1 LIRRTDERHSAAGRA
16 PGSTRKGAIVSALC
30 LTLREPPARRV
41 DLSPLTPDRLAGK
54 TPAQVAALPLRSG
67 NRTVRVDDLFSV
79 SGTSITEIE
88 IRNACDRLDRI
99 GEGMTHGRIL
109 VQGAAGAYLGARMA
123 GGMIEVRGDAGAY
136 AATGMSGG
144 LIRVAGAA
152 GDFLGAAIPGDQRG
166 MRGGTV
172 LVGGDAGDRA
182 GDRMR
187 RGLVLIEGRAGDYC
201 ASRMLAGT
209 IAVWGPVGRF
219 PGMAMKRG
227 TLLLRDA
234 PALLPTFSDSGR
246 QPLGFLSLLVRSW
259 RALPGRFA
267 TIADSEAQVQRYM
280 GDLANDGRGEIL
292 VWPWGN

>member
-1 LIRRTDERHSAAGRA
+1 MRLPRLLHLLAKEFRELMASRAFWLLLLMIGPLVGHSFITA
-16 PGSTRKGAIVSALC
+16 
-30 LTLREPPARRV
+30 V
-41 DLSPLTPDRLAGK
+41 DT
-54 TPAQVAALPLRSG
+54 
-67 NRTVRVDDLFSV
+67 
-79 SGTSITEIE
+79 
-88 IRNACDRLDRI
+88 
-99 GEGMTHGRIL
+99 
-109 VQGAAGAYLGARMA
+109 
-123 GGMIEVRGDAGAY
+123 Y
-136 AATGMSGG
+136 AEATGISGG
-144 LIRVAGAA
+144 LIRVSGAV

-172 LVGGDAGDRA
+172 LVGGDAGDRV

-227 TLLLRDA
+227 TLLLRQA
-234 PALLPTFSDSGR
+234 PALLPTFTDSGR
-246 QPLGFLSLLVRSW
+246 QSLGFLSLLVRSW
-259 RALPGRFA
+259 RTLPGRFA
-267 TIADSEAQVQRYM
+267 TIADSQAQVQRYM

>member
-1 LIRRTDERHSAAGRA
+1 M
-16 PGSTRKGAIVSALC
+16 SALC

-41 DLSPLTPDRLAGK
+41 DLSPLTADHLAGK

-67 NRTVRVDDLFSV
+67 NRTVRVDELFSL
-79 SGTSITEIE
+79 SGASITEIE

-109 VQGAAGAYLGARMA
+109 VQGAAGGYLGARMA
-123 GGMIEVRGDAGAY
+123 GGVIEVQGDAGAY
-136 AATGMSGG
+136 AATSMSGG
-144 LIRVAGAA
+144 LIRVSGAV

-172 LVGGDAGDRA
+172 LVAGDAGDRV

-227 TLLLRDA
+227 TLLLRQP
-234 PALLPTFSDSGR
+234 PALLPTFTDSGR
-246 QPLGFLSLLVRSW
+246 QSLGFLSLLVRSW
-259 RALPGRFA
+259 RTLPGRFA
-267 TIADSEAQVQRYM
+267 TIADSQAQVQRYM